1 MNAVEKDNEQPK
13 RPWKERREEAIQK
26 IRNFAK
32 GWDSKNHFYAY
43 NLTHDLK
50 MHSFMQEQKD
60 IRKALEYLADKPDFV
75 FEDESKYQI
84 VKPNKPDYVFEDIWG
99 QKCRIIITGKDFS
112 YNRVEAVGKSMW
124 SKNESFQFLFEHVDK
139 TYRPPREKMPA
150 KIIIIDGTTYKIA
163 A

>member
-1 MNAVEKDNEQPK
+1 MNTVEKDNEQPK

-60 IRKALEYLADKPDFV
+60 IRKALEYLAD
-75 FEDESKYQI
+75 
-84 VKPNKPDYVFEDIWG
+84 KPDYVFEDIWG